1 MMRGRP
7 KMPCLVWQ
15 RVTISKKIK
24 FMKENYLIMVY
35 LFTTFLPL
43 FTNIK
48 HRELKLVVYK
58 ATQRTINS

>member
-7 KMPCLVWQ
+7 KMPCLVRQ
-15 RVTISKKIK
+15 RVTISKKK

-35 LFTTFLPL
+35 SFTTFLPL

-48 HRELKLVVYK
+48 HRELKLVV
-58 ATQRTINS
+58 